1 VTSRL
6 TSPEIAFIFLLLIA
20 AVFLFYGLARRY
32 DSEADEH
39 QEHEEQ
45 LREVEAMTASP
56 WEDDEDEREAS
67 TCQRKHAVV
76 SGLRTQRAPAPLQC
90 GEWPCRRAT
99 RSAPPSWGPRDS
111 VTGGRF
117 DRSSPPVRK
126 IQRVPAALTR
136 RERRTRLPINRDPRL
151 VTPQPKS
158 RARCNS

>member
-56 WEDDEDEREAS
+56 WEEDEDEDEREAS

-76 SGLRTQRAPAPLQC
+76 SGLWTQRAPAPLQC

-99 RSAPPSWGPRDS
+99 RSAPPSRGPRES

-126 IQRVPAALTR
+126 FRGS
-136 RERRTRLPINRDPRL
+136 LPR
-151 VTPQPKS
+151 
-158 RARCNS
+158 